1 MRYRNLRGTGLFVS
15 PISLGTMNM
24 QSLPSSDG
32 AIRLI
37 HCALELGINII
48 DTAEVYGSS
57 EELIGKALTPEKRD
71 AVVLVSKVFGRPSN
85 EDINSCGLNRKHM
98 CKAIDSSLS
107 KLRTDYLDILYLHGM
122 DGVAP
127 IEEALTTMDAFVR
140 SGKIRYYGLSNF
152 TAWQTV
158 EVLWKCSQMGL
169 IKPAIFQNIYNLLTR
184 DIEMELIPC
193 LTHFGLGLQIYN
205 VLAGGL
211 LTGKYY
217 NGIPEGS
224 RYASSP
230 TYVDRYWT
238 PANRDAVK
246 QLSELAFSYGIP
258 LTELSLRW
266 CLGKDAVSS
275 AVVGVSSC
283 QQLKDIV
290 RIAALPCLP
299 DSLSESCDAVWQNL
313 VGTRQFYGRYFKR
326 I

>member
-1 MRYRNLRGTGLFVS
+1 MKYRNLRGTGIFVS
-15 PISLGTMNM
+15 PISLGTMNI
-24 QSLPSSDG
+24 QSLPSNND

-37 HCALELGINII
+37 HYALELGINTI
-48 DTAEVYGSS
+48 DTAEDYGLS
-57 EELIGKALTPEKRD
+57 EELVGKALTHEKRD
-71 AVVLVSKVFGRPSN
+71 AVVLISKVFGRPSN

-107 KLRTDYLDILYLHGM
+107 RLRTDYLDILYLHGM

-127 IEEALTTMDAFVR
+127 IEEALTTMDSFVR

-158 EVLWKCSQMGL
+158 EVLWKCNQMGL
-169 IKPAIFQNIYNLLTR
+169 IKPAISQNIYNLLTR
-184 DIEMELIPC
+184 DIEMEFIPC
-193 LTHFGLGLQIYN
+193 LMHFNLGLQIYN

-211 LTGKYY
+211 LTGKYS

-224 RYASSP
+224 RYAFSP

-238 PANRDAVK
+238 PANRNAVK
-246 QLSELAFSYGIP
+246 QLSELAFSYGIS

-266 CLGKDAVSS
+266 CWEKDAVSN
-275 AVVGVSSC
+275 AVIGVSSC

-290 RIAALPCLP
+290 RIAELPCLP
-299 DSLSESCDAVWQNL
+299 DSLSKSCDAVWQTL
-313 VGTRQFYGRYFKR
+313 VGKRQFYGRYFER